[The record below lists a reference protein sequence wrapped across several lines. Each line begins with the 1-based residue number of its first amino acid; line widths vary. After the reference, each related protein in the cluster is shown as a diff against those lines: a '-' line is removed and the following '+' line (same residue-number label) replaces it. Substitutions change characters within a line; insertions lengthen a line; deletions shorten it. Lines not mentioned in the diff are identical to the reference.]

1 MMPNSTQPS
10 AGCFASFAAGASRFA
25 SRLSAGARACG
36 TALADRLARL
46 CSSSVRVA
54 NSSAASPA
62 AVGASSA
69 GASPPVA
76 WGGAVRALRGLSPSC
91 SPTGELTFAPRRK
104 SVDAEP
110 LESKNNTVN
119 VYSNKTNLVEVAKK
133 QEIRDTI
140 LGACR
145 DRFGTLLTSIVT
157 QALPAVKALG
167 KNRTERQL
175 EEALIRPIGDALAAL
190 PQGGLQGVVPQQTRA
205 YIQGLDTPNNRL
217 LMELPWGQDPTRF
230 ALFSL
235 TLRPLAHELA
245 TRARSS
251 GDSLAPELYLKAA
264 EVIQRL
270 ASSQSFI
277 FDGDRSH
284 LFPED
289 EAQSSSARSS
299 PRSEWQDAANFF
311 QLRLRASVDEIARRS
326 RQDHK

>member
-1 MMPNSTQPS
+1 M
-10 AGCFASFAAGASRFA
+10 
-25 SRLSAGARACG
+25 
-36 TALADRLARL
+36 
-46 CSSSVRVA
+46 
-54 NSSAASPA
+54 
-62 AVGASSA
+62 
-69 GASPPVA
+69 
-76 WGGAVRALRGLSPSC
+76 
-91 SPTGELTFAPRRK
+91 FAPPRD
-104 SVDAEP
+104 SVDTES
-110 LESKNNTVN
+110 LDSKNNPVN
-119 VYSNKTNLVEVAKK
+119 VHSSSKTTSAQVAKK
-133 QEIRDTI
+133 REIRDTI

-145 DRFGTLLTSIVT
+145 DSFGTLLTSIVT

-175 EEALIRPIGDALAAL
+175 EEALIPPIRDALAAL
-190 PQGGLQGVVPQQTRA
+190 SQGGLHGVVPQQTRA

-217 LMELPWGQDPTRF
+217 LMELPRGQDPTRF